1 MNLWEVHLKMAD
13 LTEEMDRKSLRKA
26 KERNVEDRERLDKE
40 IDRLMA
46 EYLELKHKL
55 ENINLD

>member
-1 MNLWEVHLKMAD
+1 MNLWEVFLKMVN

-55 ENINLD
+55 ERINLD

>member
-1 MNLWEVHLKMAD
+1 MNLWEAHLKLTY
-13 LTEEMDRKSLRKA
+13 LTEEIDRRSLRKA
-26 KERNVEDRERLDKE
+26 KERNISDRERLDRE
-40 IDRLMA
+40 MDRLMA